1 VSSDQPPDIEDVADV
16 EELVRAF
23 YRVAIPDD
31 LLGPIFEAAGIEWD
45 VHIPKIA
52 SWWSRELLAVDGH
65 VANMVQ
71 VHLRVA
77 DHRDYGGV
85 ELDRWV
91 ELFTETVEERFAGPV
106 ADRAVARARQ
116 VALTLG
122 RALARRSGPS
132 AGLLLGPGGLGPPT
146 DPGASG

>member
-1 VSSDQPPDIEDVADV
+1 VSAAPLADIQDVDDV
-16 EELVRAF
+16 EQLVRAF

-52 SWWSRELLAVDGH
+52 SWWSRELLGVDGH

-77 DHRDYGGV
+77 EHRDYGTV
-85 ELDRWV
+85 ELARWV

-106 ADRAVARARQ
+106 ADHAVARAHQ
-116 VALTLG
+116 VARTLTS
-122 RALARRSGPS
+122 ALARRAGPN
-132 AGLLLGPGGLGPPT
+132 AGLLLGPT
-146 DPGASG
+146 PGRPSSAR